1 MFIMQ
6 EMLLKNFSLSS
17 SNNNSKIYFSP
28 QVCFGERK
36 NSKIFFSVVLRTRFR
51 VQNIAQATEHVSV
64 FVPLSARWI
73 LLFSLCCDMGD
84 VNINKEQQ
92 KREAM
97 WICKCRKHSREAKL
111 ITLLIMLKLEEKW
124 KRSKKKIVPQS
135 SSDTL
140 QVECTPWVCSLTKSR
155 NGLDLFPSRS
165 AIHRVWVE
173 GPNAAP

>member
-1 MFIMQ
+1 MQ

-64 FVPLSARWI
+64 FVPLSARGI

-111 ITLLIMLKLEEKW
+111 ITLLIMLKLEEK
-124 KRSKKKIVPQS
+124 
-135 SSDTL
+135 
-140 QVECTPWVCSLTKSR
+140 
-155 NGLDLFPSRS
+155 
-165 AIHRVWVE
+165 
-173 GPNAAP
+173 